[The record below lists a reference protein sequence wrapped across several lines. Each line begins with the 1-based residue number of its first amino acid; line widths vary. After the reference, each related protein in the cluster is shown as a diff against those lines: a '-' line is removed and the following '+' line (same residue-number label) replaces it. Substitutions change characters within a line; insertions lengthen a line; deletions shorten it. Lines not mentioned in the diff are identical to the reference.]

1 MLHGPAYKKGDQAN
15 HDDIGQQHFG
25 YKLLQPVFARVGGIG
40 YFYNNV
46 ASHGGYALGYQAQ
59 VAAFDFL
66 VEKLWLLCEGY
77 D

>member
-1 MLHGPAYKKGDQAN
+1 M
-15 HDDIGQQHFG
+15 
-25 YKLLQPVFARVGGIG
+25 FARVGGIG

-66 VEKLWLLCEGY
+66 VEKFWLLCEGY